1 MSCDNN
7 IPSSKTLMNS
17 VKIAIKED
25 KAIMLDYYM
34 DSISGKCIIG
44 KNTDTDEMMLVKSE
58 EEYTSPIS
66 KIYKVEKEYIV
77 TTENS
82 IYIISSSIVT
92 KKIS

>member
-1 MSCDNN
+1 MSSDNN
-7 IPSSKTLMNS
+7 IPSNKTLINS

-34 DSISGKCIIG
+34 DSICGKCIIG
-44 KNTDTDEMMLVKSE
+44 KNSETDEMILVKNE

-66 KIYKVEKEYIV
+66 KIYKVENEYII

-82 IYIISSSIVT
+82 IYIVSSSIVT
-92 KKIS
+92 KKIT

>member
-44 KNTDTDEMMLVKSE
+44 KNTDTDEM
-58 EEYTSPIS
+58 
-66 KIYKVEKEYIV
+66 
-77 TTENS
+77 
-82 IYIISSSIVT
+82 
-92 KKIS
+92 